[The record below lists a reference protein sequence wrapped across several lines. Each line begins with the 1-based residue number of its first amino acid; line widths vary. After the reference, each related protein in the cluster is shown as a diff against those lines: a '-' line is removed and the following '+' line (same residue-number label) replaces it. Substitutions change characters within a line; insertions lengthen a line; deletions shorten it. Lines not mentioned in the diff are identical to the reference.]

1 MPLLAKNVQLCAV
14 TDTNPHP
21 VAALLGSG
29 AALLRK
35 LKPGGAAGADGA
47 VVGAEEEAEG
57 ERRAVAVGGWL
68 TAAGAD
74 GAVVGAEE
82 AGGERRAAAVG
93 GWLTGAATVLVRA
106 AGACGQR

>member
-1 MPLLAKNVQLCAV
+1 MPLLAKNWQLCEV

-21 VAALLGSG
+21 VAALLGSV

-35 LKPGGAAGADGA
+35 LKPGGGAGADGA
-47 VVGAEEEAEG
+47 VVGAEEAEG

-82 AGGERRAAAVG
+82 AEGERRAAAVG